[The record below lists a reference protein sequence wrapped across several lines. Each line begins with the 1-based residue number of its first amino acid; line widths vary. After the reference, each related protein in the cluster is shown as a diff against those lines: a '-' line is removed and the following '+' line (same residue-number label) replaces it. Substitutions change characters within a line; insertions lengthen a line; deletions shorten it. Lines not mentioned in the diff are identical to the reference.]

1 MATPPISQSSTK
13 VIRIQEDEKVLLFQ
27 LREIYGNDYKKYGEY
42 IKRESNVP
50 LTIKKIY
57 KLLDERKAYRRISDY
72 FHRERA
78 ARKVKDPRSNGT
90 NGLYTRSSTRGITQV
105 PEHISLLNIDHE
117 MDDDDDEINN
127 LESEENH
134 PGMDNDQQQPS
145 SPTMTNGSDE
155 HHEINH
161 IMTDD
166 DDQTQQLRHPSII
179 TTNHQRKRTSLLTNP
194 KRATH
199 SSTINSKADLFSV
212 RTHLEKALHE
222 LDRALISRDNYHMN
236 NNNNNNNNDDEN
248 DEQQQSS
255 LTKTHLLTNGHR
267 HSKLDDI
274 VRSLSTVVNQQQEN
288 ARLIIDE
295 SSVLL
300 VDHEQ
305 QQRKDDQQ
313 SVGLSSTTQ
322 ESIKLVLERLNALV
336 DRGNSIYDRVES
348 ILSEL

>member
-1 MATPPISQSSTK
+1 MATPPNSQSSTK

-42 IKRESNVP
+42 IRRESNVP

-78 ARKVKDPRSNGT
+78 AKRIKDPRSNGADA
-90 NGLYTRSSTRGITQV
+90 LYVRSSTRGLTQV
-105 PEHISLLNIDHE
+105 PEQISLPNLDHE
-117 MDDDDDEINN
+117 MDDDGGDDDDDIEGLNN
-127 LESEENH
+127 NVEENH
-134 PGMDNDQQQPS
+134 TGMDNDQQQPS

-166 DDQTQQLRHPSII
+166 DDQTQQIRHPSIVAAANH
-179 TTNHQRKRTSLLTNP
+179 TRKRPVLFTNHKRSIS
-194 KRATH
+194 
-199 SSTINSKADLFSV
+199 SSTINNSTGDLFSV
-212 RTHLEKALHE
+212 RAHLQKALHE
-222 LDRALISRDNYHMN
+222 LDRALISRDNHHID
-236 NNNNNNNNDDEN
+236 NDDQHRSN
-248 DEQQQSS
+248 

-274 VRSLSTVVNQQQEN
+274 VRTLSTVVNQQQEN
-288 ARLIIDE
+288 TRLIIDE

-300 VDHEQ
+300 VDDEQ
-305 QQRKDDQQ
+305 KQ
-313 SVGLSSTTQ
+313 
-322 ESIKLVLERLNALV
+322 
-336 DRGNSIYDRVES
+336 
-348 ILSEL
+348 